1 MVDWKQRFD
10 DVVSRVEAQRREQ
23 HMRWLTFMRDN
34 ADRLRNT
41 CDLELAVMQVKGCPF
56 PYGFEHN
63 ECQANSASYA
73 LAVT

>member
-1 MVDWKQRFD
+1 MHDEKQCRTQY
-10 DVVSRVEAQRREQ
+10 S
-23 HMRWLTFMRDN
+23 RWLAFLQDN
-34 ADRLRNT
+34 AALLRNT